1 MERDSTRRRARSFGC
16 IITLLSTQRIR
27 TSLMKSAQ
35 QEAAARPNP
44 QQDHVIV
51 LVNPRAGRR
60 GAADRVEQ
68 LRRILTARG
77 LHVEVHDDLAK
88 AAALADAWREAGV
101 LRALVAAG
109 GDGTAAEL
117 ANRTMPGVPLTILA
131 AGSANLLARRMEL
144 PADPQR
150 LADVVLE
157 GRTVRLDAGRANGR
171 LFLLM
176 ASAGFDADV
185 VERLHA
191 GRRGH
196 IQGWPTY
203 VAHMLRSIRDYT
215 FPEIRVQSEQGEHR
229 ARWCFAFNL
238 PCYAGNFHFAPEA
251 DGADGQLDVCLFGRG
266 GVWAGLKFAAAVKL
280 GVQRRLADWREF
292 RAVRLRLESAAGAP
306 YQLDGDPGGRL
317 PLDLEVEPGRLH
329 LLAPR
334 PRSQLLTP
342 IAT

>member
-1 MERDSTRRRARSFGC
+1 MNSD
-16 IITLLSTQRIR
+16 
-27 TSLMKSAQ
+27 Q
-35 QEAAARPNP
+35 QEATPRPNP

-51 LVNPRAGRR
+51 LVNPHAGRR
-60 GAADRVEQ
+60 GAAERVEQ
-68 LRRILTARG
+68 LRQILTAQR
-77 LHVEVHDDLAK
+77 LRVEVHDDLAK
-88 AAALADAWREAGV
+88 AAALADAWRQAGV

-117 ANRTMPGVPLTILA
+117 ANRTMPGLPLTILA
-131 AGSANLLARRMEL
+131 AGSANLLARHLNL
-144 PADPQR
+144 PTDPRR

-157 GRTVRLDAGRANGR
+157 GHTVRLDAGRANGR
-171 LFLLM
+171 LFLIM

-203 VAHMLRSIRDYT
+203 LAHTMQSIGGYR
-215 FPEIRVQSEQGEHR
+215 FPEIRVHSQQAEHG

-238 PCYAGNFHFAPEA
+238 PCYAGNFHFAPQS
-251 DGADGQLDVCLFGRG
+251 DGADGQLDVCLFDRG
-266 GVWAGLKFAAAVKL
+266 GVWPGLKLAAAVKL
-280 GVQRRLADWREF
+280 GLQRRLADWHEF
-292 RAVRLRLESAAGAP
+292 RAVRLRLESAASVP

-334 PRSQLLTP
+334 PIT
-342 IAT
+342 